1 MYQWSLIV
9 LQHYEKTKKGLKA
22 RSGACVPHVEFLELA
37 GIAAHDV
44 DMTRVLPSR
53 IHLAARNND
62 LRRLII
68 CNLVIAK
75 TGVLPNIQDALQPT
89 WHTGIKAVS
98 DSKRSECC
106 GSGPFYNDKHMH
118 LRHVCSNAPKEII
131 VAAVIK

>member
-1 MYQWSLIV
+1 MDNVSRHHDRAVRASPGVPVYLAAV
-9 LQHYEKTKKGLKA
+9 LVYLM
-22 RSGACVPHVEFLELA
+22 SEFLELA

-75 TGVLPNIQDALQPT
+75 TGVLPNIQDALQSTMAP
-89 WHTGIKAVS
+89 WHKGN
-98 DSKRSECC
+98 E
-106 GSGPFYNDKHMH
+106 
-118 LRHVCSNAPKEII
+118 
-131 VAAVIK
+131 